1 VACGRLDHVLD
12 HETCYRAVSSRD
24 ARFDGWFVTAVTT
37 TGIYCRPS
45 CPATTPR
52 RRNVTFHPTA
62 AAAQLAGFRACR
74 RCRPDASPGS
84 PEWTVRSDTVARAM
98 RLVAD
103 GTVDR
108 DGVTG
113 LAARVGYSERQLH
126 RLLTEEVG
134 AGAQSL
140 ARAQRAHTARV
151 LIETTAMAF
160 SEVAFAAGF
169 ASIRQFNDTVRAVFA
184 ATPRDLRT
192 AAARRPGAGS
202 PAPGSLSLRLPV
214 RPPFDGPG
222 LMRLLASKAVAG
234 VEDADGSGYRR
245 ALQLPRGEATISLR
259 PAADHVACELRLADP
274 RDVVPAVARARR
286 LLDLDADAAAVDK
299 VLGADPLLA
308 PLVAAWPGMR
318 VVGAV
323 DGFEMAVKAVV
334 GQQVSVAG
342 ARTVTAR
349 LVTAYG
355 KPVTAPDGAVTHH
368 FPTAEALAAADP
380 TTLPMPRS
388 RGRTLVALSAAVA
401 EDALDLDAGADRDAT
416 TAALLALPGI
426 GPWTADYVRMRALG
440 DPDVLLTTDLGVRR
454 GLERLGSAG
463 DPRSAAAT
471 GEHWRP
477 WRSYALMHLWHLVTD
492 RETS

>member
-1 VACGRLDHVLD
+1 VLD
-12 HETCYRAVSSRD
+12 HETCYRAVHSRD

-45 CPATTPR
+45 CPATTPKR
-52 RRNVTFHPTA
+52 ANVTFHPTA

-84 PEWTVRSDTVARAM
+84 PEWNVRSDTVARAM
-98 RLVAD
+98 RLVSD
-103 GTVDR
+103 GVVDR

-113 LAARVGYSERQLH
+113 LAAHVGYSERQLH
-126 RLLTEEVG
+126 RLLTAEVG

-151 LIETTAMAF
+151 LIETTGMAF
-160 SEVAFAAGF
+160 SEIAFAAGF

-184 ATPRDLRT
+184 ATPRDLR
-192 AAARRPGAGS
+192 AAAQRRPGATLPS
-202 PAPGSLSLRLPV
+202 PGVLSLRLPV
-214 RPPFDGPG
+214 RPPFDGAG

-234 VEDADGSGYRR
+234 VEAADGATYRR
-245 ALQLPRGEATISLR
+245 ALHLPHGEATVALR
-259 PAADHVACELRLADP
+259 PAADHVAAELRLADP

-286 LLDLDADAAAVDK
+286 LLDLDADAAAVDEA
-299 VLGADPLLA
+299 LGADPLLA

-323 DGFEMAVKAVV
+323 DGLEMAVKAVV

-349 LVTAYG
+349 LVAAYG
-355 KPVTAPDGAVTHH
+355 KPVTAPDGDVTHH

-380 TTLPMPRS
+380 ATLPMPRR
-388 RGRTLVALSAAVA
+388 RGATLVALCRAVA
-401 EDALDLDAGADRDAT
+401 DGRVDLDAGADREET
-416 TAALLALPGI
+416 TARLVALPGI

-440 DPDVLLTTDLGVRR
+440 DPDVLLSTDLGVRR
-454 GLERLGSAG
+454 GLERLGAAG
-463 DPRSAAAT
+463 DPRSARAH
-471 GEHWRP
+471 GERWRP

-492 RETS
+492 REIP